1 MAVAANSSGLQRLG
15 GLGPRPH
22 HRASKRCT
30 ACERFTALGEHRWA
44 QALCSEASRTVKFT
58 ASQVRPKSASNR
70 GFTLIEV
77 LVALGIVAIALMAGL
92 RSTDALS
99 RNASRQSTQWLAQIC
114 AENEFS
120 RLRLSRQ
127 VPPVGESSNSCLQAG
142 LELQVNLTV
151 QVTPNPNF
159 RRVDARV
166 EQRNGLDSTPL
177 LQLST
182 VMGRN

>member
-1 MAVAANSSGLQRLG
+1 MNATRRSNSS
-15 GLGPRPH
+15 
-22 HRASKRCT
+22 A
-30 ACERFTALGEHRWA
+30 
-44 QALCSEASRTVKFT
+44 
-58 ASQVRPKSASNR
+58 

-92 RSTDALS
+92 RATDSLS

-114 AENEFS
+114 AENEFA

-127 VPPVGESSNSCLQAG
+127 VPPVGESNTPCTQAG
-142 LELQVNLTV
+142 INLQVNLSV

-159 RRVDARV
+159 RRIDARV
-166 EQRNGLDSTPL
+166 VQIEAQGTTPL

-182 VMGRN
+182 VMGRY

>member
-1 MAVAANSSGLQRLG
+1 MIFRSAA
-15 GLGPRPH
+15 
-22 HRASKRCT
+22 
-30 ACERFTALGEHRWA
+30 
-44 QALCSEASRTVKFT
+44 
-58 ASQVRPKSASNR
+58 VRPESQSNQ

-92 RSTDALS
+92 RSTDAT
-99 RNASRQSTQWLAQIC
+99 RQSTQWLAQIC

-127 VPPVGESSNSCLQAG
+127 VPPVGDSSASCLQAG
-142 LELQVNLTV
+142 LDLQVNLSV

-159 RRVDARV
+159 RRVDAKV
-166 EQRNGLDSTPL
+166 FQRNGLESTPL

-182 VMGRN
+182 VMGRY